1 MAEKPRVLVV
11 DDTAAN
17 RRLLQVLLGS
27 EGMEVQVVD
36 SGTAAIAALSE
47 RTVDI
52 VLMDLQMPG
61 MDGIETLRA
70 LRARDRDLPCIMLTA
85 HGDIPTA
92 VEAIKLGAY
101 DFLTRPTANDKL
113 VLAVRRAIER
123 RQLIGEVETL
133 KRRLEAENPLVQ
145 KMGPSP
151 KIAEVVRQV
160 AQVAGSPLTVLVQGE
175 TGTGKELVARAIH
188 QQSTRA
194 QRSFIAVDCGAIPET
209 LIESELFGHERGAF
223 SGADRRKP
231 GLVELAEGGSLFFDE
246 IGNLPA
252 AMQAK
257 LLRVMQERE
266 LRPLGATKS
275 MSIDVRFIAA
285 TNEALSKEVD
295 AGKFRQDLYFRL
307 AEFTIALPPLRTRLG
322 DIRPLAMRFL
332 EEAAIELRQQVA
344 GLSDEALARLTAY
357 QWPGNVRE
365 LRNVIRQA
373 ALQSEGRIIQHADI
387 DRLLARGTGR
397 PGAQVSEVV
406 QGAAE
411 GASLKEIADSAAA
424 EAERQ
429 AIVRALRV
437 TGGNKSQAARR
448 LKVDYKTLHLKM
460 RKYGLSRGDA
470 ADPAAAGDDEPPS

>member
-1 MAEKPRVLVV
+1 MI
-11 DDTAAN
+11 
-17 RRLLQVLLGS
+17 G
-27 EGMEVQVVD
+27 G
-36 SGTAAIAALSE
+36 G
-47 RTVDI
+47 RT
-52 VLMDLQMPG
+52 
-61 MDGIETLRA
+61 
-70 LRARDRDLPCIMLTA
+70 
-85 HGDIPTA
+85 IP
-92 VEAIKLGAY
+92 V
-101 DFLTRPTANDKL
+101 
-113 VLAVRRAIER
+113 
-123 RQLIGEVETL
+123 
-133 KRRLEAENPLVQ
+133 
-145 KMGPSP
+145 
-151 KIAEVVRQV
+151 
-160 AQVAGSPLTVLVQGE
+160 
-175 TGTGKELVARAIH
+175 
-188 QQSTRA
+188 
-194 QRSFIAVDCGAIPET
+194 
-209 LIESELFGHERGAF
+209 
-223 SGADRRKP
+223 
-231 GLVELAEGGSLFFDE
+231 
-246 IGNLPA
+246 
-252 AMQAK
+252 
-257 LLRVMQERE
+257 
-266 LRPLGATKS
+266 
-275 MSIDVRFIAA
+275 DVRFIAA